1 VGRIDDLRL
10 MVRVARLYHE
20 AGARQPEIAERLHL
34 SQATIS
40 RLLRRA
46 EREGIVRIT
55 VSVPA
60 GAYPELEEALQ
71 ARYGLQEAIVVDCAE
86 DDEVQIMRDLGGA
99 AAYYVESTIR
109 PGDVLGVAS
118 YASLL
123 PMVNVMRPLTGAP
136 SATGP
141 SEATNG
147 AATNGAAPIRVVQ
160 LSGGVGNPAAEAHAT
175 QLIRRLAGLV
185 RGEAVFLPAPGLAP
199 SAEARLLFLQDPFVQ
214 AALRAVDDVTLALV
228 GIGATATRSP
238 TGFMS
243 AFALDEEALLA
254 ARGAVGFICH
264 RFFDA
269 HGAPVETPLDQRII
283 AVTRAQLGQIPR
295 TLGISGGR
303 RRQDAIQGALEGHWV
318 TALITDQFTAA
329 RLLDSRPK

>member
-10 MVRVARLYHE
+10 MVRVARMYHE

-71 ARYGLQEAIVVDCAE
+71 ARYGLQEAVVVDCAE

-99 AAYYVESTIR
+99 AAYYVESTTR
-109 PGDVLGVAS
+109 SGDVLGVAS

-123 PMVNVMRPLTGAP
+123 PMVNLMRPLAAGPPAAP
-136 SATGP
+136 ASP
-141 SEATNG
+141 
-147 AATNGAAPIRVVQ
+147 AAPIRVVQ

-175 QLIRRLAGLV
+175 QLIRRLAALV
-185 RGEAVFLPAPGLAP
+185 HGEAVFLPAPGLAP
-199 SAEARLLFLQDPFVQ
+199 SPEARLLFLQDPFVQ

-228 GIGATATRSP
+228 GIGATATRSSA
-238 TGFMS
+238 GFMS
-243 AFALDEEALLA
+243 AFTPDEEALLA

-283 AVTRAQLGQIPR
+283 AVTRAQLGRIPR

-303 RRQDAIQGALEGHWV
+303 RRQDAIQGALEGRWV